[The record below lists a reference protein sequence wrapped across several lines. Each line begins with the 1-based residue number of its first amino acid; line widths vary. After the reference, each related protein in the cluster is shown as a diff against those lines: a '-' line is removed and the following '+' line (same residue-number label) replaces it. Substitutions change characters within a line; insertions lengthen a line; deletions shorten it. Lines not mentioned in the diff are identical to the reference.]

1 MNVSIVGAG
10 YVGLVTGLCL
20 AEKGHRV
27 TCVDIDA
34 QRVAQLLG
42 GSLPLYEAGLDELF
56 ERHLGRSFFPTVD
69 LARAVHES
77 ELTMIAV
84 GTPLENGGINLQYV
98 ADAAAAIGRTL
109 ATKLDY
115 HVVVVKSTVVPGTTD
130 DVVCRILE
138 QTSGKTSGRDFG
150 VGMNPE
156 FLREGEA
163 VADFLKPDRIVLG
176 ATDER
181 CLKTMDRL
189 YAAFEHVPRV
199 FTNTRTA
206 EMIKY
211 TSNALLAT
219 LISFSNEI
227 GNLCSMAPDVDVV
240 DVMQG
245 VHLDRRITS
254 ITSNGTR
261 VTPGITAYLK
271 AGCGFGGSCFPK
283 DVGALIGWAHEHS
296 RPVPLLSAVVETNV
310 KQPSEVI
317 RLLETHFA
325 DLQGL
330 RAAVLGLAFK
340 AGTDDI
346 RESPALRVIAEL
358 RNRGAQVTAY
368 DPVAQPATR
377 GILGNDGI
385 EYRGSLEEAV
395 RDVDAVI
402 LLTAWP
408 EFQRLP
414 EVLEELAISPVVIDG
429 RRVLDK
435 ARIARYG
442 GIGLARAPHSVARGS
457 RVAFTAGA
465 DPLVAGPR
473 RDI

>member
-20 AEKGHRV
+20 ADRGHRV

-42 GSLPLYEAGLDELF
+42 GSLPLYEVGLDELLD
-56 ERHLGRSFFPTVD
+56 RHLGRSFFPTTD
-69 LARAVHES
+69 LAGAVHES
-77 ELTMIAV
+77 DLTMITV
-84 GTPLENGGINLQYV
+84 GTPLENGRINLQFV
-98 ADAAAAIGRTL
+98 VDASAAIGRAL
-109 ATKLDY
+109 VTKLDY

-130 DVVCRILE
+130 EVVCRILE
-138 QTSGKTSGRDFG
+138 QTSGKNGGRDFG

-176 ATDER
+176 GTDQR
-181 CLKTMDRL
+181 CLDTMNRL
-189 YAAFEHVPRV
+189 YAGFADVPRIY
-199 FTNTRTA
+199 TNTRTA

-211 TSNALLAT
+211 ASNALLAT

-227 GNLCSMAPDVDVV
+227 GNLCSVAPNVDVV

-254 ITSNGTR
+254 VTPTGTR
-261 VTPGITAYLK
+261 VTPGITAYLR

-283 DVGALIGWAHEHS
+283 DVSALIQWGYDNARS
-296 RPVPLLSAVVETNV
+296 LPLLNAVVETNV
-310 KQPSEVI
+310 NQPGEVV
-317 RLLETHFA
+317 RLLKKHFA
-325 DLQGL
+325 DLQGV

-340 AGTDDI
+340 PGTDDV
-346 RESPALRVIAEL
+346 RESPALRVISEL
-358 RNRGAQVTAY
+358 RTGGAEVTAY
-368 DPVAQPATR
+368 DPVARLPAR
-377 GILGNDGI
+377 RILGNDCI
-385 EYRGSLEEAV
+385 EYRGSLSEAV
-395 RDVDAVI
+395 QDADAVI

-414 EVLEELAISPVVIDG
+414 EVLDDLAISPVVIDG

-435 ARIARYG
+435 ARIARYE
-442 GIGLARAPHSVARGS
+442 GIGFSPDSHSNAPGS
-457 RVAFTAGA
+457 RVPLAVEA
-465 DPLVAGPR
+465 DVLVAGPPG
-473 RDI
+473 DI

>member
-20 AEKGHRV
+20 ADRGHRV

-34 QRVAQLLG
+34 QRVAQLLK

-56 ERHLGRSFFPTVD
+56 ARHLGKSFFPTVD
-69 LARAVHES
+69 LTRAVHES

-84 GTPLENGGINLQYV
+84 GTPLENGGINLQFV
-98 ADAAAAIGRTL
+98 ADASAAIGSAL
-109 ATKLDY
+109 ATKSAY

-130 DVVCRILE
+130 EVVCRILE
-138 QTSGKTSGRDFG
+138 QASGRKSGRDFG

-163 VADFLKPDRIVLG
+163 VGDFLKPDRIVLG
-176 ATDER
+176 GSDPR
-181 CLKTMDRL
+181 CLQTMDQL
-189 YAAFEHVPRV
+189 YAGFGDVPRIY
-199 FTNTRTA
+199 TNARTA

-211 TSNALLAT
+211 ASNALLAT

-227 GNLCSMAPDVDVV
+227 GNLCAHAPGVDAV

-254 ITSNGTR
+254 LTSDGTR

-271 AGCGFGGSCFPK
+271 SGCGFGGSCFPK
-283 DVGALIGWAHEHS
+283 DVGALIRWAYEHS
-296 RPVPLLSAVVETNV
+296 RPVPILSAVVETNAR
-310 KQPSEVI
+310 QSSEVI
-317 RLLETHFA
+317 RLLEKHFA
-325 DLQGL
+325 DLQGV
-330 RAAVLGLAFK
+330 RVAVLGLAFK
-340 AGTDDI
+340 PGTDDV

-358 RNRGAQVTAY
+358 RRGGAEVTVY
-368 DPVAQPATR
+368 DPVARAAALGLLGESIDYCESLPA
-377 GILGNDGI
+377 
-385 EYRGSLEEAV
+385 AV
-395 RDVDAVI
+395 QNADAVI

-414 EVLEELAISPVVIDG
+414 DVLEELSIAPVVVDG

-435 ARIARYG
+435 SRIARYE
-442 GIGLARAPHSVARGS
+442 GIGLSRAPHSPAPGSAVALAVGP
-457 RVAFTAGA
+457 
-465 DPLVAGPR
+465 DPLVAGPS

>member
-20 AEKGHRV
+20 ADRGHRV

-34 QRVAQLLG
+34 QRVAQLLN

-56 ERHLGRSFFPTVD
+56 VRHLGKSFFPTLD

-84 GTPLENGGINLQYV
+84 GTPLEDGGINLQFV
-98 ADAAAAIGRTL
+98 ADASAAIGGAL
-109 ATKLDY
+109 ATKSDY

-130 DVVCRILE
+130 EVVCRILE
-138 QTSGKTSGRDFG
+138 QASGKKSGRDFG

-163 VADFLKPDRIVLG
+163 VGDFLKPDRIVLG
-176 ATDER
+176 GSDRR
-181 CLKTMDRL
+181 CLDAMDRL
-189 YAAFEHVPRV
+189 YAGFGDVPRIY
-199 FTNTRTA
+199 TNARTA

-211 TSNALLAT
+211 ASNALLAT

-227 GNLCSMAPDVDVV
+227 GNLCARAAGVDAV
-240 DVMQG
+240 DVMHG

-254 ITSNGTR
+254 LTSDGIR

-271 AGCGFGGSCFPK
+271 SGCGFGGSCFPK

-296 RPVPLLSAVVETNV
+296 RPVPLLSAVVETNA
-310 KQPSEVI
+310 KQPGEVI
-317 RLLETHFA
+317 RLLEKHFA
-325 DLQGL
+325 DLHGI
-330 RAAVLGLAFK
+330 RVAVLGLAFK
-340 AGTDDI
+340 PGTDDI

-358 RNRGAQVTAY
+358 RSGGADVTVY
-368 DPVAQPATR
+368 DPVAQAPAR
-377 GILGNDGI
+377 RLLGNERI
-385 EYRGSLEEAV
+385 EYRESLPAAV
-395 RDVDAVI
+395 QDADAVI

-408 EFQRLP
+408 EFQSLSD
-414 EVLEELAISPVVIDG
+414 VLEQLAIAPVVVDG

-435 ARIARYG
+435 SRIARYE
-442 GIGLARAPHSVARGS
+442 GIGLSRDPRPGARAS
-457 RVAFTAGA
+457 TATA
-465 DPLVAGPR
+465 AEALLTEHRHAV
-473 RDI
+473 